1 MKWTIPALLLLLP
14 APALAAGKF
23 VAPKGC
29 KVYVTVQHSDCEVSN
44 HYTCEGD
51 PKGDQW
57 ALYSGPN
64 GPFYMSQIDPETR
77 WLQDFDL
84 TSGEMSRLGEERD
97 PASFTELLRTG
108 LDSYDFTT
116 LNSQSGE
123 KRYQGFDRLTGQKV
137 KIGKVSLEQ
146 TEFELTT
153 YDADGAV
160 ASKRKGHQL
169 INRDWR
175 LFFAD
180 TEESTDASGAT
191 TTSKSAPVTFAFPGD
206 AGFQSQTPEIGC
218 DMTMTSAPAAPSMKD
233 ATHDD
238 L

>member
-1 MKWTIPALLLLLP
+1 MKWIVPVLFVMSTT
-14 APALAAGKF
+14 PALAAGKF

-44 HYTCEGD
+44 HYTCDGD

-57 ALYSGPN
+57 AVYSGQN
-64 GPFYMSQIDPETR
+64 GPFYMSEIDHETR
-77 WLQDFDL
+77 WVQDYDL
-84 TSGEMSRLGEERD
+84 TSGEVSRLGAEKD

-116 LNSQSGE
+116 VGDQSGE
-123 KRYQGFDRLTGQKV
+123 RRFQGYDHLTGETV
-137 KIGKVSLEQ
+137 TIGKVKLDQ
-146 TEFELTT
+146 TEFELTS
-153 YDADGAV
+153 YGADGAV
-160 ASKRKGHQL
+160 ISHRKGHQL

-175 LFFAD
+175 LFFSD
-180 TEESTDASGAT
+180 TEETQTAGGET

-218 DMTMTSAPAAPSMKD
+218 DMTMTSAPAAPKMKD
-233 ATHDD
+233 AIHDN